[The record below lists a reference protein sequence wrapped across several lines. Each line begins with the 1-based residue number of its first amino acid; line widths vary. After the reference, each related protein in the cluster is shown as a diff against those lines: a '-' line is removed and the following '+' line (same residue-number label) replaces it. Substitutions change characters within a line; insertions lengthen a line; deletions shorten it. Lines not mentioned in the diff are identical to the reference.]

1 MKIQISHIS
10 ILSTKLGFKYIKKVT
25 DDTNQGRKEL
35 GSQDD
40 LRQKANIYHSMNTAA
55 STSVQ
60 RRCRARHVTTTYC
73 RWKHYVIGSDAQQLF
88 FG

>member
-25 DDTNQGRKEL
+25 DDTNQGGKEL

-40 LRQKANIYHSMNTAA
+40 LRQKANIYHSNEYSSKYKCTKKMPCKT
-55 STSVQ
+55 
-60 RRCRARHVTTTYC
+60 CDDHV
-73 RWKHYVIGSDAQQLF
+73 L
-88 FG
+88 